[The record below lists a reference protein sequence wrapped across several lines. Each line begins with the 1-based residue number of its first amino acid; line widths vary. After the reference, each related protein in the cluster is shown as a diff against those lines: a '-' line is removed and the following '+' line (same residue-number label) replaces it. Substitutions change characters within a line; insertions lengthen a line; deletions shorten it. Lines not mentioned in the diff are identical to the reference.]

1 MLFTGTFSF
10 ITGIIVLAFV
20 VWLFGKSVKLLLK
33 FILNSLV
40 GFIILL
46 LFNFFGGLIG
56 VHLPINLITAFVT
69 GVFGIIGILILLILK
84 YIFFLI

>member
-20 VWLFGKSVKLLLK
+20 VWLFGKSLKLLLK
-33 FILNSLV
+33 FIVNSLV
-40 GFIILL
+40 GFVILL
-46 LFNFFGGLIG
+46 LFNFFGGLVGI
-56 VHLPINLITAFVT
+56 HLPINIITAFVT
-69 GVFGIIGILILLILK
+69 GIFGIPGILILLILK